1 MLTYRATY
9 ACGYGAVRRARL
21 ELTDFAARCGFD
33 DGMLADIESAIG
45 EALANA
51 AEHGNHGASAGF
63 DVIAAFEGARLDIEV
78 KDCGPGFDS
87 ERLLA
92 ASTPDANGNRG
103 FGIFLMQQLMDDVAY
118 TERGS
123 RVRLSKRLA
132 AT

>member
-21 ELTDFAARCGFD
+21 ELTDFAARCGF
-33 DGMLADIESAIG
+33 GAAMLADIENAIG

-63 DVIAAFEGARLDIEV
+63 DVFASFAGARLDIEV
-78 KDCGPGFDS
+78 KDHGPGFDT

-92 ASTPDANGNRG
+92 MQNPDPNGDRG
-103 FGIFLMQQLMDDVAY
+103 FGIFLMRQLMDDVAY

-132 AT
+132 VI